1 MKASKL
7 SKSLQKNPY
16 RLMNLKLRLNKLK
29 LPTLSPTSRKKR
41 LRRLSKTLRKSALL
55 MKTLP
60 KLRGFAKSN

>member
-7 SKSLQKNPY
+7 SKSPQKNLH

-55 MKTLP
+55 MKRLP